1 MLIESDNSVIII
13 KDISFK
19 SFPAFKKCLVSHNI
33 SAARYKEQYEEEMN
47 EGVWRIFVFKGTR
60 EHPPHISFYRP
71 EKSEIRAFSEINV
84 GIDWLMN
91 KVKEDDALLA
101 EFFILRMHGFK
112 D

>member
-1 MLIESDNSVIII
+1 MKVESDSSVIII

-19 SFPAFKKCLVSHNI
+19 SFPAFKKCLISHNV

-47 EGVWRIFVFKGTR
+47 KGVWRIFVFKGTR
-60 EHPPHISFYRP
+60 GCPPHISFYRH
-71 EKSEIRAFSEINV
+71 EKSKTRAFSEINV

-101 EFFILRMHGFK
+101 EYAIFRMQRG
-112 D
+112 